1 MDTMTKAKRS
11 AVMALIRSRDTK
23 PEKALR
29 SALHRAGFRFRLH
42 SRSLPG
48 SPDLVFPGLKKVIF
62 VHGCFWHLHKCQKES
77 SRWPQSNRE
86 YWIPKLKANRARD
99 ARNRRMLVAIGWQ
112 ALTIW
117 ECETRHIDR
126 AAAKATQFLKGRARQ
141 LARRKGR

>member
-11 AVMALIRSRDTK
+11 ALMARIRSRDTE

-29 SALHRAGFRFRLH
+29 SALHRAGVRFRLH
-42 SRSLPG
+42 YRSLPG
-48 SPDLVFPGLKKVIF
+48 TPDLVFPGRKKVIF

-86 YWIPKLKANRARD
+86 HWIPKLEANRARD
-99 ARNRRMLVAIGWQ
+99 ARNRRMLAALGWR

-126 AAAKATQFLKGRARQ
+126 ATAKATRFLKS
-141 LARRKGR
+141 RKAQ